1 MIENRDYIGT
11 VVYNEDPTFSGRC
24 KIDVFGL
31 FMDLSVENLPWF
43 YPQASCVFSSSTG
56 AGSISV
62 PKIGSVV
69 RVRFPNG
76 DPYSGEYS
84 NIQNIDP
91 ALIEEI
97 KDDYQGTQ
105 ILTYDS
111 ERNLIVG
118 YQPMTGFKIWL
129 DGSMVKVDS
138 DGSIQLKHKNNSNV
152 VELNENK
159 INITTVSSEGS
170 NMNGEINISA
180 SATVN
185 ITAPVVNVNSNN
197 INLGNKA
204 NDKAVVASKLKNY
217 LKTIVAELNT
227 KYPQCASRLTGN
239 DFKDMFSEVVSLN

>member
-1 MIENRDYIGT
+1 MIENKDYIGT

-24 KIDVFGL
+24 KVDVFGL

-43 YPQASCVFSSSTG
+43 YPQTSGVFSSGVG

-69 RVRFPNG
+69 RVRFSNG

-84 NIQNIDP
+84 CIQNIDP

-111 ERNLIVG
+111 DRNLIVG

-152 VELNENK
+152 VELNDNK

-180 SATVN
+180 GATVN

-204 NDKAVVASKLKNY
+204 NDKAAVASKVKEY
-217 LKTIVAELNT
+217 LRAIVMELNT
-227 KYPQCASRLTGN
+227 KYPQQASSLTGN
-239 DFKDMFSEVVSLN
+239 DFKDIFSEVVSLS